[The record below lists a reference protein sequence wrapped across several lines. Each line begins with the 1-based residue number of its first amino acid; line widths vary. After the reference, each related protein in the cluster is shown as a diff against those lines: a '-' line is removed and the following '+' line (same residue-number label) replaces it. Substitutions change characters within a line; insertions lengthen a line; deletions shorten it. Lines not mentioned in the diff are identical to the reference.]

1 MAMGNNRQ
9 NMAMGGVELPD
20 VMSWDKWDGPN
31 HDTENLPPAWDGL
44 QNTSTTGWEGV
55 AFAPATA
62 TAKSHGCSPAV
73 IGQDAD
79 LDAALVDAPNHDTEI
94 LPPPPGCPF
103 LIQKL
108 MPLP

>member
-31 HDTENLPPAWDGL
+31 HDTEILPLPWDGL
-44 QNTSTTGWEGV
+44 QGPPTTVWEGV

-62 TAKSHGCSPAV
+62 TATSHGCSPAV
-73 IGQDAD
+73 FGQDAD

-94 LPPPPGCPF
+94 LTPPGCPF
-103 LIQKL
+103 LIQNL